1 LRPTTF
7 AGDLAGVSMDE
18 ITAATKKLTLKLS
31 DAAGGTG
38 TAVAALQR
46 LHLTYWIGIRH
57 SSTAILS
64 AWASTATPD
73 LNGGTPVTTARKV
86 LRRTLAY
93 ATAAPGT
100 WGYLASETN
109 AGPGTAIWMRSA

>member
-1 LRPTTF
+1 
-7 AGDLAGVSMDE
+7 M
-18 ITAATKKLTLKLS
+18 AATSWRSRLRAWVGGFGVPGGFDATSGQRRLK
-31 DAAGGTG
+31 GFVN
-38 TAVAALQR
+38 VAQILR
-46 LHLTYWIGIRH
+46 RGITYWIGIRH

-109 AGPGTAIWMRSA
+109 AGPASAIWLRAA